1 MKRKNLIF
9 GILTFSFILFI
20 SLTLFISL
28 HKRLNRCIVSPQINL
43 DKPMIAL
50 TFDDGPNP
58 KYTPKLL
65 DLLYQN
71 QVHATFFLIGKNVKG
86 NELLIKEMASS
97 GHEIENHTFSHPEL
111 TTLDKYNIELEVSG
125 VEKEL
130 KKILP
135 DYSTDYVR
143 PPYGKYTEEVESSI
157 LYPLVLWTIDSEDW
171 KYDNSGDIYNNVIN
185 NVKDG
190 DIIVFHDNNKATIEA
205 LKRIITKLRESNF
218 QFVTVSQLY
227 QYKNK

>member
-9 GILTFSFILFI
+9 GVLTFSFILFI
-20 SLTLFISL
+20 SLALFISL
-28 HKRLNRCIVSPQINL
+28 HKRINRFITSPQINL
-43 DKPMIAL
+43 DKPMVAL

-58 KYTPKLL
+58 KYTPKVL
-65 DLLYQN
+65 DLLYKN
-71 QVHATFFLIGKNVKG
+71 QIHATFFLVGKNFKG

-97 GHEIENHTFSHPEL
+97 GHELGNHTFSHPDL
-111 TTLDKYNIELEVSG
+111 ATLDKYNIEREISET
-125 VEKEL
+125 EKEL

-135 DYSTDYVR
+135 NYSTGYVR

-171 KYDNSGDIYNNVIN
+171 KHNNSDDIYNNVIN

-190 DIIVFHDNNKATIEA
+190 DIIVFHDDNKATIEA
-205 LKRIITKLRESNF
+205 LKRIITKLKESDF

-227 QYKNK
+227 QYKNE